1 MRAVQLIRPVCGLWW
16 LLFGL
21 HCSPPTTLGQAVTR
35 HPRPAASL
43 DDRWAWAVE
52 QGQRTGTGFWIGY
65 QITRTTEENSF
76 VGSWVVVENS
86 HLVIRHPTLE
96 ELIYDRRTP
105 DRLEDHDGETAV
117 REEAERA
124 LNRLEHRREPPRIVR
139 RETAILFHFAP
150 GKSIPQE
157 VCPSDL
163 SLHVA
168 LDGQPL
174 FWMETSDDAASLAL
188 LRRLYADVA
197 EDDLREDLLGAIA
210 LHDNRREALAF
221 LRAVL
226 AGRDGADVR
235 SQAAFWIGQ
244 VDDPADVSLLLQTA
258 RDDRSGK
265 VREQAVFALSQMH
278 HTAATDGLI
287 DLARKE
293 PDTGVRKQAIFWL
306 GQQASEKA
314 LGTLRGLLED
324 TGTDLEVQKQA
335 LFALTQQDDRE
346 ATPLLIE
353 VARTHPNRHLRKEA
367 IFWLSQ
373 QDDPQALEALIA
385 LAKGQ

>member
-1 MRAVQLIRPVCGLWW
+1 MRAVQHIRPLWGLWG
-16 LLFGL
+16 LVLGL
-21 HCSPPTTLGQAVTR
+21 HCSPPPALGQTVTR
-35 HPRPAASL
+35 HPRPEAAL
-43 DDRWAWAVE
+43 EDRWAWAVE
-52 QGQRTGTGFWIGY
+52 QGQRSGTGFWVGY

-76 VGSWVVVENS
+76 VGNWIVVENS
-86 HLVIRHPTLE
+86 YLVVRHPTLE
-96 ELIYDRRTP
+96 ELVYDRRTP
-105 DRLEDHDGETAV
+105 DRQEPDGGEAAV
-117 REEAERA
+117 RREAERA
-124 LNRLEHRREPPRIVR
+124 LNRLEHHREPPRKVQ

-150 GKSIPQE
+150 RQGTPKE

-163 SLHVA
+163 NLHVE

-174 FWMETSDDAASLAL
+174 LWLEAADDTASLAL

-197 EDDLREDLLGAIA
+197 GDDLRENLLGAIA
-210 LHDNRREALAF
+210 LHDDRRQALSF

-226 AGRDGADVR
+226 AGRDGAGVR
-235 SQAAFWIGQ
+235 AQAAFWISQ
-244 VDDPADVSLLLQTA
+244 VDDPADVSLLVQTA
-258 RDDRSGK
+258 RDDRSEK

-278 HTAATDGLI
+278 HDTATDGLI
-287 DLARKE
+287 DLARHE

-324 TGTDLEVQKQA
+324 EGTNLEVQKQA
-335 LFALTQQDDRE
+335 LFALTQQDDRA
-346 ATPLLIE
+346 ATPLLID
-353 VARTHPNRHLRKEA
+353 VARTHASRHLRKEA

-373 QDDPQALEALIA
+373 QDDPRALEALIA